1 MGALAVPLRD
11 DLETILR
18 AWNIYELARQAPA
31 VIDFDC
37 CPPAQDSPKQP
48 LDRLSA
54 YSRLLEIR
62 RAAAEQGE
70 LALTERSNAHL
81 AYLRALMGERAPLD
95 EYVFSTQGCHARGWP
110 ESYIQQVGET
120 ARSSLDAIG
129 VQWNARTRTQLAD
142 IEQAIDPLDAPDAI
156 EQAARDLEQAVREA
170 TGTSAP
176 YNLRVETTNLNV
188 YWAYWTDGIGQDI
201 RVRLNLKQ
209 AQFTKVLARQ
219 FALHEVLGHGLKGA
233 SYARECAADKSV
245 PWVRLL
251 SVHTQ
256 QQVLLEGLAQALP
269 LFVAPDDKLLITRV
283 RLDHYAQLVR
293 STLHVAL
300 NQGSSIEACV
310 KYANSHFPYW
320 TNEDIGDLLTDRGAD
335 PLLRSYLWAYP
346 AGIDWFVNLA
356 DANVPETSSILRAAY
371 RNPLTPG
378 ELANLWPSGPS
389 FGGTGHEPIGN

>member
-1 MGALAVPLRD
+1 
-11 DLETILR
+11 
-18 AWNIYELARQAPA
+18 
-31 VIDFDC
+31 
-37 CPPAQDSPKQP
+37 
-48 LDRLSA
+48 
-54 YSRLLEIR
+54 
-62 RAAAEQGE
+62 
-70 LALTERSNAHL
+70 
-81 AYLRALMGERAPLD
+81 MGERAPLD

-110 ESYIQQVGET
+110 ESYIQEVGET
-120 ARSSLDAIG
+120 ARLSLDAIG
-129 VQWNARTRTQLAD
+129 IQWNAQTRTQLAN
-142 IEQAIDPLDAPDAI
+142 IEQAIDPRDAPGAI

-176 YNLRVETTNLNV
+176 FNLRVETTNLNV

-201 RVRLNLKQ
+201 RVRLNMKQ

-233 SYARECAADKSV
+233 SYTQECAANESV

-269 LFVAPDDKLLITRV
+269 LFVTPDDKLLITRV

-310 KYANSHFPYW
+310 KYVNSHFPYW
-320 TNEDIGDLLTDRGAD
+320 SNEDIADLLTDRGAD

-356 DANVPETSSILRAAY
+356 DANAPEASSILRAAY
-371 RNPLTPG
+371 RSPLTAN
-378 ELANLWPSGPS
+378 ELTNLWPSGPPL
-389 FGGTGHEPIGN
+389 GGTGHEPL

>member
-1 MGALAVPLRD
+1 
-11 DLETILR
+11 
-18 AWNIYELARQAPA
+18 
-31 VIDFDC
+31 
-37 CPPAQDSPKQP
+37 
-48 LDRLSA
+48 
-54 YSRLLEIR
+54 
-62 RAAAEQGE
+62 
-70 LALTERSNAHL
+70 
-81 AYLRALMGERAPLD
+81 MGERAPLD
-95 EYVFSTQGCHARGWP
+95 EYVLSTQGCHARGWP
-110 ESYIQQVGET
+110 ESYIQEVGET
-120 ARSSLDAIG
+120 ARSALDAIG
-129 VQWNARTRTQLAD
+129 VEWNAETRTQLAN

-176 YNLRVETTNLNV
+176 FNLRVETTNLNV
-188 YWAYWTDGIGQDI
+188 YWAYWTDGVGQDI
-201 RVRLNLKQ
+201 RVRLNMKQ

-233 SYARECAADKSV
+233 SYAQECAVNKSV

-269 LFVAPDDKLLITRV
+269 LFATPDDKLLITRV

-300 NQGSSIEACV
+300 NQGTSIETCV
-310 KYANSHFPYW
+310 KYANAHVPYW
-320 TNEDIGDLLTDRGAD
+320 SDEGIADLLTDRGAD

-356 DANVPETSSILRAAY
+356 DANAPEASSILRTAY
-371 RNPLTPG
+371 RNPMTPS

-389 FGGTGHEPIGN
+389 FGGSGHDPLGS